1 MEPESS
7 SKKDQTMAWIAV
19 LAVAITA
26 CAVLFLVF
34 ANYLVTIN
42 KNLSAANARLS
53 VMESNESQL
62 LSELQSLHRAVIT
75 NGKLNQ
81 PATPPAAVPP
91 SPTAPTA
98 PAPTTH

>member
-1 MEPESS
+1 MEPENS

-26 CAVLFLVF
+26 CAILFLVF

-62 LSELQSLHRAVIT
+62 LSELQALHRAVIT
-75 NGKLNQ
+75 NGKMNQ
-81 PATPPAAVPP
+81 QVTPPAAVPP
-91 SPTAPTA
+91 AAPVA